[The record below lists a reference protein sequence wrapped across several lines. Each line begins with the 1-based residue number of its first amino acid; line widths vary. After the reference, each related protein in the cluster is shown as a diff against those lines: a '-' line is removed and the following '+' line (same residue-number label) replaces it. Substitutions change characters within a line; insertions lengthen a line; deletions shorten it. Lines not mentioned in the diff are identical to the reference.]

1 MIPLVLILIP
11 LVGGLFLLLSGKI
24 GNKAMAVG
32 FSAINALVT
41 IAAAY
46 FYYTDL
52 HLGAFN
58 QIVNL
63 VGTKFLFSL
72 NEFGNQGGNLSL
84 AMVLLTNILY
94 PIILLTSSKNI
105 KNESSFY
112 GLLLLIQSG
121 LVGVFTAWDVI
132 SFYIFFEMGLV
143 PAYFL
148 VGIWGS
154 GADRAK
160 TAFKFFVYTLFGSLI
175 MLVAIIYLVNA
186 GGMGFHTDYG
196 SIFNTARSLDLK
208 TQLELACFFLLAFM
222 IKMPMVPFHTWQ
234 PKTYRTAPTTVTMVL
249 SALMAKMGLYGII
262 RFVMTAFPAAY
273 HHLQPY
279 MMVLAV
285 IGIIYAAVIAIRQD
299 DLKSLL
305 AYSSISH
312 MALMAAGIFAFN
324 LSGFEASVLQMFNHG
339 IIVVGLLFALEII
352 YQQTGTYKI
361 SELGGIAKNAPRLAT
376 CFLIMLLA
384 SVGLPLT
391 NGFVGEFLLLKG
403 IFQAE
408 VRYSHVLAMFAG
420 VTIILGAVYMLRSY
434 QYSMYGEANQLTSQT
449 KDISITQLLIW
460 VPLILIVLALGI
472 FPNLFLNLIF

>member
-208 TQLELACFFLLAFM
+208 TQMELACFFLLAFM

-273 HHLQPY
+273 HHL
-279 MMVLAV
+279 
-285 IGIIYAAVIAIRQD
+285 
-299 DLKSLL
+299 
-305 AYSSISH
+305 
-312 MALMAAGIFAFN
+312 
-324 LSGFEASVLQMFNHG
+324 
-339 IIVVGLLFALEII
+339 
-352 YQQTGTYKI
+352 
-361 SELGGIAKNAPRLAT
+361 
-376 CFLIMLLA
+376 
-384 SVGLPLT
+384 
-391 NGFVGEFLLLKG
+391 
-403 IFQAE
+403 
-408 VRYSHVLAMFAG
+408 
-420 VTIILGAVYMLRSY
+420 
-434 QYSMYGEANQLTSQT
+434 
-449 KDISITQLLIW
+449 
-460 VPLILIVLALGI
+460 
-472 FPNLFLNLIF
+472 